1 MNYPNVFKLNLSL
14 ALLLLQILEINS
26 FSHFIVQTLIKTFNV
41 IKQTKPHLLEIFK
54 EDFLLIVTVY

>member
-1 MNYPNVFKLNLSL
+1 MNCPNVFKLNLSL

-26 FSHFIVQTLIKTFNV
+26 FSHFIVQTFNV
-41 IKQTKPHLLEIFK
+41 IKQTKPHLLETFK